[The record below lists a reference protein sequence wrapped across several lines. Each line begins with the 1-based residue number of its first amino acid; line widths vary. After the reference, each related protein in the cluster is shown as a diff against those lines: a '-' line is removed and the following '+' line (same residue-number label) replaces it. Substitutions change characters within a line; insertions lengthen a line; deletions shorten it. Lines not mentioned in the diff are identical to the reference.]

1 VLDLAAESDRLLDF
15 AERARHPAG
24 GFAWLD
30 ESGTPDLT
38 RPRELLITA
47 RMTHCFALAH
57 LLGRPGAAA
66 LAEHGVAALE
76 DVFRDR
82 AHGGWVP
89 AEGQTDKRAYEHV
102 FVILAASSAV
112 AAGLSADALLAEA
125 LDVLETRF
133 WDEAAG
139 ALVDVWNREW
149 TTLEPYR
156 GANANMHGVEAML
169 AVGWRERALRVAE
182 RLVHRNRPRIN
193 EHFDARWRPLP
204 DYHRDQPAHPFRPYG
219 ATVGHWFEWARLCV
233 HLASALGAAAPA
245 WLRDDA
251 RELFARGAAEG
262 WDGDGFVYTVDWDGR
277 PVIRERLHWVLCE
290 AIGAAAVLGEDERQA
305 GWWELAERRFVDRE
319 RGSWHHELDP
329 ANRPASRIWP
339 GKPDVYHAYQ
349 ATLLPRLPPAPS
361 LAESARLSISA
372 DRRSSPG

>member
-30 ESGTPDLT
+30 EAGTPDLT

-66 LAEHGVAALE
+66 LADHGIAALE
-76 DVFRDR
+76 EVFRDR
-82 AHGGWVP
+82 EHGGWLP

-102 FVILAASSAV
+102 FVALAASSAV
-112 AAGLSADALLAEA
+112 AAARPADALLAEA

-133 WDEAAG
+133 WDERAG
-139 ALVDVWNREW
+139 ALVDVWNRDW
-149 TTLEPYR
+149 TELEPYR

-169 AVGWRERALRVAE
+169 AVGWPERALRVTE

-193 EHFDARWRPLP
+193 EHFDAAWSPLP
-204 DYHRDQPAHPFRPYG
+204 DYNRDRPADPFRPYG
-219 ATVGHWFEWARLCV
+219 ATIGHWFEWARLCR
-233 HLASALGAAAPA
+233 HLESALGAGAPA
-245 WLRDDA
+245 WLRADA
-251 RELFARGAAEG
+251 RELFARGVAEG
-262 WDGDGFVYTVDWDGR
+262 WDGSGFVYTVDWDGR

-290 AIGAAAVLGEDERQA
+290 AIGAAVALGEDERQA
-305 GWWELAERRFVDRE
+305 RWWDVAERCFVDRE

-329 ANRPASRIWP
+329 DNRPASRIWP

-349 ATLLPRLPPAPS
+349 ATLLPRLPFSPS

-372 DRRSSPG
+372 GRRSSSG